1 MCVRGGGGGGP
12 FKCHVGRRWDRRRR
26 PFLKREK
33 GLGRA
38 CSRDVGKRGALKIPG
53 PTGGERAAVAGA
65 AGGMMLQIGLMG
77 KDQGN
82 SLPPLHPA
90 AKSRGERVD
99 DDDSLSLSR
108 PASPRQSTLF
118 PRLPRSLNAP
128 FGQGRDKRGA
138 VTQKRKK
145 TAEGTERSSSST
157 VPRGTPWP
165 YSVFLVVVDSVLVCA
180 IAHLPPNPRPIKNP
194 FYFPLP
200 HNKRDSSFYCVPPTP
215 ILVKALFL
223 SFPPHFAPTV

>member
-1 MCVRGGGGGGP
+1 MGSEHGLAVKELVPRSVGRSVGLGGREGGRGPFVRVRGGGGGA

-53 PTGGERAAVAGA
+53 PTGGERAAAAGA

-99 DDDSLSLSR
+99 DDSLSFVPRLVNQR
-108 PASPRQSTLF
+108 FFHASPAHSTF
-118 PRLPRSLNAP
+118 PL
-128 FGQGRDKRGA
+128 GKA
-138 VTQKRKK
+138 VTNVVSSQKRKK
-145 TAEGTERSSSST
+145 N
-157 VPRGTPWP
+157 
-165 YSVFLVVVDSVLVCA
+165 C
-180 IAHLPPNPRPIKNP
+180 
-194 FYFPLP
+194 
-200 HNKRDSSFYCVPPTP
+200 
-215 ILVKALFL
+215 
-223 SFPPHFAPTV
+223 